1 MPRNNSW
8 EQVRILK
15 EVKNLVSED
24 AKEEMRPIG
33 LHMSYI
39 ILQYLKNKKGNNNG
53 TTSKNRI

>member
-1 MPRNNSW
+1 MPRTKSW

-15 EVKNLVSED
+15 EVKELVYED

-39 ILQYLKNKKGNNNG
+39 ILQYLKNNKGNNNG

>member
-24 AKEEMRPIG
+24 AKEEMRPIW